1 MLLFKGTRQFVDFI
15 KEKRHQN
22 QQIGFVP
29 TMGALHE
36 GHLSLIR
43 QSGRENNL
51 TVCSI
56 FVNPTQF
63 NNAEDLAR
71 YPRPVEEDI
80 NLLSDSPCSVL
91 FLPAV
96 EEMYPQGVSAS
107 EAPDIGYLETILEG
121 RYRPG
126 HFQGVARIVDTF
138 LKMIRPDNLYLGQKD
153 YQQCQVLTR
162 LVTIK
167 HYPCAVHI
175 CPTLREP
182 DGLARS
188 SRNLRLTGPQRAVA
202 GLIYQCLVS
211 IQAQQN
217 KKDFAIVRKEC
228 EELLSRKGFVTDY
241 IELADADTLEL
252 LSDYLPGR
260 PMVALIAA
268 SLGAVRLIDNLI
280 L

>member
-1 MLLFKGTRQFVDFI
+1 MLLFKDTRKFVDFI

-22 QQIGFVP
+22 QKIGFVP

-43 QSGRENNL
+43 QSGKENDL

-71 YPRPVEEDI
+71 YPRPVEQDI

-91 FLPAV
+91 LLPSV
-96 EEMYPQGVSAS
+96 EDMYPRGMQS
-107 EAPDIGYLETILEG
+107 EALDIGHLETILEG

-126 HFQGVARIVDTF
+126 HFQGVVQIVSKF
-138 LKMIRPDNLYLGQKD
+138 LEIIRPDNLYLGQKD
-153 YQQCQVLTR
+153 YQQCNVLMQ
-162 LVTIK
+162 LVKIK
-167 HYPCAVHI
+167 QEPVAVHI

-182 DGLARS
+182 DGLAMS
-188 SRNLRLTGPQRAVA
+188 SRNLRLTESQRAVA
-202 GLIYQCLVS
+202 GLIYQCLIS
-211 IQAQQN
+211 IQAQKN
-217 KKDFAIVRKEC
+217 KKDFAVVHKEC
-228 EELLSRKGFVTDY
+228 EELLHRKGFVTDY
-241 IELADADTLEL
+241 IEIADADTLEL
-252 LSDYLPGR
+252 LNDYLPER

-268 SLGAVRLIDNLI
+268 SLGPVRLIDNLI